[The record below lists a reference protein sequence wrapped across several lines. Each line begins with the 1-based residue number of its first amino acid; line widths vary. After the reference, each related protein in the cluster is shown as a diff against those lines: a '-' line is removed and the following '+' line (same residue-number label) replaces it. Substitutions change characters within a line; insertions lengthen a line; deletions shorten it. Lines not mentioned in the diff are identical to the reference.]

1 MAYRIEAGVQ
11 VSLDGVTWYKL
22 TDHNRS
28 KIQVNPTLIE
38 SQQRMANGT
47 MRKYVIAKKTTI
59 STSWEMIPSKSS
71 MTVDA
76 NRSSAWL
83 DSFYMANAGIPIKV
97 KIVSSGNTDVEAGNY
112 PSDTTF
118 QSALTKY
125 DVYSVYIT
133 KYSSTVR
140 HRNVTGDYVDMEIEF
155 TEI

>member
-1 MAYRIEAGVQ
+1 
-11 VSLDGVTWYKL
+11 
-22 TDHNRS
+22 
-28 KIQVNPTLIE
+28 
-38 SQQRMANGT
+38 MANGS

-59 STSWEMIPSKSS
+59 SASWEMIPSKSS
-71 MTVDA
+71 QTVDA
-76 NRSSAWL
+76 NYSSAWL
-83 DSFYMANAGIPIKV
+83 DSFYMANAGIPIKL
-97 KIVSSGNTDVEAGNY
+97 KIVSSGNTDVATGSY
-112 PSDTTF
+112 PSDATF